1 MAVLCRGMDEKETEL
16 LTRAMADSGETL
28 GLDAIKRPKA
38 DKHSTGGVGDGD
50 HQAALDAG
58 DTALA
63 ARLRAETIAM
73 LGVLGLD
80 PAEWAASTEGGAADA
95 VLASL
100 VEHLIGE
107 REAARSTK
115 DFAAADRVRDT
126 LAAAGVVLEDT
137 PTGPKWSI

>member
-1 MAVLCRGMDEKETEL
+1 
-16 LTRAMADSGETL
+16 
-28 GLDAIKRPKA
+28 
-38 DKHSTGGVGDGD
+38 
-50 HQAALDAG
+50 
-58 DTALA
+58 
-63 ARLRAETIAM
+63 
-73 LGVLGLD
+73 
-80 PAEWAASTEGGAADA
+80 

>member
-1 MAVLCRGMDEKETEL
+1 
-16 LTRAMADSGETL
+16 
-28 GLDAIKRPKA
+28 
-38 DKHSTGGVGDGD
+38 
-50 HQAALDAG
+50 
-58 DTALA
+58 
-63 ARLRAETIAM
+63 M

-80 PAEWAASTEGGAADA
+80 PAEWAGSSESGATDA
-95 VLASL
+95 VLGAL

-107 REAARSTK
+107 REAARSNK